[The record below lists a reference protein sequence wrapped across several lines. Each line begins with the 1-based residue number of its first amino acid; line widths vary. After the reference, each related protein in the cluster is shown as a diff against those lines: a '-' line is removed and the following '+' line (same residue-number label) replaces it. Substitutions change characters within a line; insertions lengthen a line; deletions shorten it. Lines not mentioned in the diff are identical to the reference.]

1 MILIIILFH
10 QICHRFEV
18 AITWKTRPVKTLFPL
33 KDKSIHPS
41 CVIYKGSCYC
51 GETYIGKTIRNAEN
65 PIRWEGPN
73 LPTNKSE
80 PTKHLKKNF
89 HHVFNWVTLCKAP

>member
-10 QICHRFEV
+10 QIYHRFEV

-41 CVIYKGSCYC
+41 CGIYKGTCSC
-51 GETYIGKTIRNAEN
+51 GESYIGKTIRNAS
-65 PIRWEGPN
+65 IRWEEPN
-73 LPTNKSE
+73 VPTNKSE
-80 PTKHLKKNF
+80 PTKHLKTIF
-89 HHVFNWVTLCKAP
+89 IMYLTG

>member
-10 QICHRFEV
+10 QIYHRFEV

-41 CVIYKGSCYC
+41 CVIYKGSC
-51 GETYIGKTIRNAEN
+51 
-65 PIRWEGPN
+65 
-73 LPTNKSE
+73 
-80 PTKHLKKNF
+80 
-89 HHVFNWVTLCKAP
+89 